1 MAGLIFKA
9 LLQHM
14 QAGEASASLQHRMF
28 TNRFDLQKARS
39 LQCLMPSASALQ
51 FTASFTKCFANLRK
65 QRSPW
70 LCPLSCSWQC
80 FYCDSPTEHC
90 CEDLVHLE
98 HSYYLLSF
106 LFFWCMPD
114 GRWHFPDLEL
124 GLLSSHT
131 DPFKSACRVA
141 ESLVSLKLFLGP
153 HPSRSCYLYKGSHSL
168 PQNSSSCLS
177 VSLCFTSPPSFKTER
192 LKNKKGLFSNLKM
205 TLNTRLW
212 INSR

>member
-9 LLQHM
+9 LLQHL

-28 TNRFDLQKARS
+28 TNRFHLQKTRS

-51 FTASFTKCFANLRK
+51 FTASFTKCFANLTK

-70 LCPLSCSWQC
+70 LCPPSCSWQC

-106 LFFWCMPD
+106 LFFWCIVCLMEGD
-114 GRWHFPDLEL
+114 ISQIWNSAFWASTLTHSSLSAELQSLWFP
-124 GLLSSHT
+124 
-131 DPFKSACRVA
+131 
-141 ESLVSLKLFLGP
+141 
-153 HPSRSCYLYKGSHSL
+153 
-168 PQNSSSCLS
+168 
-177 VSLCFTSPPSFKTER
+177 
-192 LKNKKGLFSNLKM
+192 
-205 TLNTRLW
+205 
-212 INSR
+212 